1 MDAVLLGLPTSQGW
15 GCAHS
20 RKGPRGLGTSVPCTA
35 SDSTVK
41 ACSLKTGESS
51 FMPLAWLRQRPPWIG
66 CELTTVEA
74 LSLLVASVCHWGQT
88 VFALAFLAGAE
99 RVRHLEAL
107 PVRWAL
113 ACS

>member
-1 MDAVLLGLPTSQGW
+1 MLLGLPTSQGW

-20 RKGPRGLGTSVPCTA
+20 RKGLRGLGTSVQCTA
-35 SDSTVK
+35 SDSPVK

-51 FMPLAWLRQRPPWIG
+51 FMPLAWLRQRPPWIR

-88 VFALAFLAGAE
+88 VFALACLAGAE
-99 RVRHLEAL
+99 RMRHLEAL

>member
-1 MDAVLLGLPTSQGW
+1 MLTRAKAREDW
-15 GCAHS
+15 
-20 RKGPRGLGTSVPCTA
+20 VPPCNA
-35 SDSTVK
+35 QRLTV
-41 ACSLKTGESS
+41 
-51 FMPLAWLRQRPPWIG
+51 WIR

-88 VFALAFLAGAE
+88 VFALACLAGAE
-99 RVRHLEAL
+99 RLRHLEAL